1 MLISKYFA
9 DIKEPI
15 ASSFDMLSYKTY
27 GYSQMSQFGNS
38 ADTYHHSSNGSL
50 NRFTMFASFTVFRTL
65 RVIRMTGSNEPPSPL
80 PSLVVL
86 TPTKQSTDHT
96 IVQIHRLVLSSFT
109 IVYLVFIKD
118 NLFNDFHYFFIE
130 KSILIAINYFMLP
143 LGILWVLW
151 STNME
156 NLMKVSEIS
165 ITTINKLR

>member
-27 GYSQMSQFGNS
+27 GYSQMSLFGNS
-38 ADTYHHSSNGSL
+38 ADTYHHTSNGSL

-96 IVQIHRLVLSSFT
+96 IVQIHRLVLPSFT
-109 IVYLVFIKD
+109 IVYLFFYREIHFDSDKLLHAAAGHLMGIVVYKYGEFDEGFQDFYNYNKQIK
-118 NLFNDFHYFFIE
+118 I
-130 KSILIAINYFMLP
+130 KC
-143 LGILWVLW
+143 
-151 STNME
+151 
-156 NLMKVSEIS
+156 LM
-165 ITTINKLR
+165 